1 MGAPPA
7 CGGERRHEPRREFD
21 KLTALFTEAMELR
34 EIDADGVYNVY
45 EGELNK
51 YWTIG
56 PKVHGGAMVALCA
69 NAARTAHG
77 GPVEPVAVSASFLWA
92 PDPGPMRLVTSM
104 RKRGRRISVV
114 DVELTQGDRTAVH
127 AVVTLGE
134 PEHLVPP
141 LLSANPAVGL
151 MDPEPPDDVLPI
163 GPGHRLAG
171 LVNLAEGCEVRTLTS
186 TLGISTDGRP
196 PVIQNWVRPR
206 DVAPDVLFALMC
218 GDISAPVSFA
228 VDRTGWAPTVQL
240 TAYLRGLPADGWLRV
255 VCTCVQ
261 IGQDWFDEDHTVVDS
276 EGRIVV
282 QSRQLAMVARAL
294 TFQGR
299 PAAPGCAALAIA
311 LTDKTA
317 RASEMLER
325 HGQNRDS
332 SAAAAWVKPCCPDCC
347 GPGGG
352 SRTWWWP
359 SGCPTAPATSLRRT
373 ACW

>member
-1 MGAPPA
+1 
-7 CGGERRHEPRREFD
+7 
-21 KLTALFTEAMELR
+21 LTALFTEAMELR
-34 EIDADGVYNVY
+34 EIETDGVQSVY

-77 GPVEPVAVSASFLWA
+77 GPVEPVAVSASFLSA

-114 DVELTQGDRTAVH
+114 DVELIQGDRAAVH

-134 PEHLVPP
+134 PEHMAPP

-163 GPGHRLAG
+163 GPGHRLSG

-186 TLGISTDGRP
+186 TLAISTDGRP

-228 VDRTGWAPTVQL
+228 VNRTGWAPTVQL
-240 TAYLRGLPADGWLRV
+240 TSYLRGLPADGWLRV

-276 EGRIVV
+276 QGRIIV
-282 QSRQLAMVARAL
+282 QSRQLAMV
-294 TFQGR
+294 
-299 PAAPGCAALAIA
+299 PAP
-311 LTDKTA
+311 
-317 RASEMLER
+317 
-325 HGQNRDS
+325 
-332 SAAAAWVKPCCPDCC
+332 
-347 GPGGG
+347 
-352 SRTWWWP
+352 
-359 SGCPTAPATSLRRT
+359 
-373 ACW
+373 